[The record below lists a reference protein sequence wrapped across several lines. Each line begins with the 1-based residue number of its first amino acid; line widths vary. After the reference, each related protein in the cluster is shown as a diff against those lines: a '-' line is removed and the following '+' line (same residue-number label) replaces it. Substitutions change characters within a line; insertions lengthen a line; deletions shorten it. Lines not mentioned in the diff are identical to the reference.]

1 MASRMKTSS
10 GKVTVKAQRSDAA
23 SEALVKVMHAALPW
37 FAWAGLSAAGSV
49 LRLGLWI
56 GARGA
61 LLWAGLLFALTGLV
75 VAVFDFQ
82 LRKHRAAWQG
92 RWIGPATAL
101 ACGLFTCLYLVLGP
115 LDLVLDL
122 AWLAVGVIGC
132 LAWDG
137 WAIHGDQRDLAATFN
152 AGSDAAGVA
161 GAKMAVVSRRPVEDE
176 DDGRPLP
183 DLRAARGRSPRPR
196 RRSPRPG
203 SQHEVVEA
211 GIQLPA
217 DPAMTADE
225 VGDRMGHIE
234 VVTGSRPGSM
244 ALTSSP
250 DRAGLASVRITDP
263 DLLTAAPI
271 PWPGPYAPGADMT
284 VPFRLARLQ
293 TGQPFLLPRLPVF
306 HMQVTGKTGAAK
318 TMGLCWNI
326 VAEGI
331 TREGYSM
338 VAFDV
343 VKGEQFLGALRPSL
357 HALATAPEQANLLL
371 HRLHRARLDRCNY
384 LGANHVTEWYD
395 GCGLSFMDIWL
406 EEAAGVL
413 KLLATSRN
421 DIKDGIFPLADYVE
435 DVNAARSAGMSWWN
449 SYQKPDKTQARST
462 VARGQMG
469 HVCFGVEE
477 KDDARMG
484 LSELQRERGCRPELW
499 TGPQHKAMAFM
510 DAETLDE
517 RTKVTPMRFYNWG
530 PGSERIGAYCAEYQA
545 RDRPWDDVTGE
556 AMAWTPAISPSAA
569 FPQASGWA
577 TGNGNG
583 AHDNGGPGKLA
594 PKIRSQLEAEERL
607 RKLILRWAAQGLVY
621 FELGDLQR
629 EQAHVGKGRTWFYSA
644 VPKLASEQNPLV
656 REVETDPETGGA
668 LARKRWLIIA
678 NDPARP
684 EPRDTTASQ
693 DDDEEG
699 AA

>member
-1 MASRMKTSS
+1 MASRMKTSN
-10 GKVTVKAQRSDAA
+10 GKVTVKAQRSDAS
-23 SEALVKVMHAALPW
+23 SEALVKVMHVALPW

-56 GARGA
+56 GARGS
-61 LLWAGLLFALTGLV
+61 LVWAGLLFALVGGV
-75 VAVFDFQ
+75 VAVFDYH
-82 LRKHRAAWQG
+82 LRKHRASWQG
-92 RWIGPATAL
+92 RWIGPVTAL
-101 ACGLFTCLYLVLGP
+101 ACGLFTCLYLVMGP
-115 LDLVLDL
+115 LALGLDL
-122 AWLAVGVIGC
+122 TWLATGIIGC

-152 AGSDAAGVA
+152 TRSEAAGVG
-161 GAKMAVVSRRPVEDE
+161 GARMAVISRRPVDGDE
-176 DDGRPLP
+176 DDRPLP
-183 DLRAARGRSPRPR
+183 DLRAARGRAPHPPRARRDRTGPR
-196 RRSPRPG
+196 R
-203 SQHEVVEA
+203 EVVEA

-250 DRAGLASVRITDP
+250 DAAGLASVRITDP
-263 DLLTAAPI
+263 DLLTAAPV

-293 TGQPFLLPRLPVF
+293 TGAPMLLPRLPVF
-306 HMQVTGKTGAAK
+306 HMQVTGKTGMAK
-318 TMGLCWNI
+318 TMGLCWNV

-343 VKGEQFLGALRPSL
+343 VKGEQFLGALRPAL
-357 HALATAPEQANLLL
+357 HALATTPEQANLLL

-384 LGANHVTEWYD
+384 LGAHHVTEWYP
-395 GCGLSFMDIWL
+395 GCGLTFMDVWL

-413 KLLATSRN
+413 KLLATNRN
-421 DIKDGIFPLADYVE
+421 DIRDGIFPLADYVE

-449 SYQKPDKTQARST
+449 SYQKPDKTQVKST

-517 RTKVTPMRFYNWG
+517 GTKVTPMRFYNWG
-530 PGSERIGAYCAEYQA
+530 PGSGRIGAYCAEYQA
-545 RDRPWDDVTGE
+545 RDRQWDDVTGA
-556 AMAWTPAISPSAA
+556 AMSWTPAVSPTAA
-569 FPQASGWA
+569 FPQASGG
-577 TGNGNG
+577 TNGNGNG
-583 AHDNGGPGKLA
+583 THDNGGKPRELP
-594 PKIRSQLEAEERL
+594 PKVRSQLEAEAKL
-607 RKLILRWAAQGLVY
+607 RKAIERWTRDGRVY
-621 FELGDLQR
+621 FVVRDL
-629 EQAHVGKGRTWFYSA
+629 EMLQAEVGKTRSWYYGAMT
-644 VPKLASEQNPLV
+644 KLEGEPDPLV
-656 REVETDPETGGA
+656 RLVETDPETGEV
-668 LARKRWLIIA
+668 LARKKWLITA
-678 NDPARP
+678 NDPAR
-684 EPRDTTASQ
+684 RQ
-693 DDDEEG
+693 DQDEE
-699 AA
+699 AS

>member
-92 RWIGPATAL
+92 RWIGPVTAL
-101 ACGLFTCLYLVLGP
+101 ACGLFTCLYLILGP

-122 AWLAVGVIGC
+122 AWLAMGVIGC
-132 LAWDG
+132 LCWDG

-152 AGSDAAGVA
+152 AGSDAAGVS
-161 GAKMAVVSRRPVEDE
+161 GARMAVISRTPVDE
-176 DDGRPLP
+176 DDEDGYPLP
-183 DLRAARGRSPRPR
+183 DLRSVRAARQPRPPR
-196 RRSPRPG
+196 RAAARR
-203 SQHEVVEA
+203 EVVEA

-250 DRAGLASVRITDP
+250 DRAGLARVRITDP
-263 DLLTAAPI
+263 DLLTAAPV

-293 TGQPFLLPRLPVF
+293 TGTQFLLPRLPVF
-306 HMQVTGKTGAAK
+306 HMQVTGKTGVAK

-357 HALATAPEQANLLL
+357 HALATTPEQANLLL

-384 LGANHVTEWYD
+384 LGANHVTEWYP
-395 GCGLSFMDIWL
+395 GCGLTFMDVWL

-413 KLLATSRN
+413 KLLATNRN
-421 DIKDGIFPLADYVE
+421 DIRDGIFPLADYVE

-517 RTKVTPMRFYNWG
+517 QTKVTPMRFYNWG
-530 PGSERIGAYCAEYQA
+530 PGSARIGAYCAEYQA
-545 RDRPWDDVTGE
+545 RDRMWDDVTGE
-556 AMAWTPAISPSAA
+556 AMTWTPAISPSAA
-569 FPQASGWA
+569 FPQAAGRTNGS
-577 TGNGNG
+577 GNGS
-583 AHDNGGPGKLA
+583 HDNGGNGKVL
-594 PKIRSQLEAEERL
+594 PQVRSQLEAEAKL
-607 RKLILRWAAQGLVY
+607 RKVIERWARDGRIY
-621 FELGDLQR
+621 FVIRDLELQQD
-629 EQAHVGKGRTWFYSA
+629 EVGKTRSWFYGA
-644 VPKLASEQNPLV
+644 MTKLEGEMNPLV
-656 REVETDPETGGA
+656 RLVETDPETGGA
-668 LARKRWLIIA
+668 LARKRWLIRA

-684 EPRDTTASQ
+684 EPQDTPAGG
-693 DDDEEG
+693 DEED
-699 AA
+699 

>member
-1 MASRMKTSS
+1 MASRMKTSQ
-10 GKVTVKAQRSDAA
+10 GTVTVKAQRSDAF
-23 SEALVKVMHAALPW
+23 SEAGVKVMHAALPW
-37 FAWAGLSAAGSV
+37 FAWLALSAAGSA

-61 LLWAGLLFALTGLV
+61 LLWAGLLFALVGGL
-75 VAVFDFQ
+75 VAVFDYH

-92 RWIGPATAL
+92 RWIGPVTAL
-101 ACGLFTCLYLVLGP
+101 ACGLFTCLYLILGP

-122 AWLAVGVIGC
+122 VWLAVGIIGC
-132 LAWDG
+132 ICWDG

-152 AGSDAAGVA
+152 AGSAAAGVG
-161 GAKMAVVSRRPVEDE
+161 GARMAVISRTPVGEDDE
-176 DDGRPLP
+176 DGYPVP
-183 DLRAARGRSPRPR
+183 DLRAPRGRPRPPRAARARTGSR
-196 RRSPRPG
+196 R
-203 SQHEVVEA
+203 EVVEA

-225 VGDRMGHIE
+225 VGERLGHIE
-234 VVTGSRPGSM
+234 VVTQSRPGSI

-250 DRAGLASVRITDP
+250 DAAGLASVRITDP
-263 DLLTAAPI
+263 DLLTAAPV
-271 PWPGPYAPGADMT
+271 PWPGPYAPGADMS

-293 TGQPFLLPRLPVF
+293 TGASFLLPRLPVF
-306 HMQVTGKTGAAK
+306 HMRVTGATGMAK
-318 TMGLCWNI
+318 TMGLCWN
-326 VAEGI
+326 VAAEGI

-338 VAFDV
+338 VAADV
-343 VKGEQFLGALRPSL
+343 VKGEQFLGALRPAL
-357 HALATAPEQANLLL
+357 HQLATTPEQVNLLF
-371 HRLHRARLDRCNY
+371 HRLHRARLDRCNF
-384 LGANHVTEWYD
+384 LGANHITEWYP
-395 GCGLSFMDIWL
+395 GCGLTFLDVWL

-413 KLLATSRN
+413 KLLATNRN
-421 DIKDGIFPLADYVE
+421 DIRDGIFPLADWVE
-435 DVNAARSAGMSWWN
+435 DTNASRSAGMSWWN
-449 SYQKPDKTQARST
+449 SFQKPSKDQILST

-469 HVCFGVEE
+469 HVCFGVKE

-517 RTKVTPMRFYNWG
+517 QTKVTPMRFYNWG

-556 AMAWTPAISPSAA
+556 AMTWTPAISPSAS
-569 FPQASGWA
+569 FPQASGWVN
-577 TGNGNG
+577 GNGNG
-583 AHDNGGPGKLA
+583 THDNGGKPGQLP
-594 PKIRSQLEAEERL
+594 PKIRSQLEAEEKL
-607 RKLILRWAAQGLVY
+607 RKLILRWTAQGLVY

-629 EQAHVGKGRTWFYSA
+629 EQAYVGKGRTWFYSA

-656 REVETDPETGGA
+656 RLVEDDPETGEA

-684 EPRDTTASQ
+684 QPQDTAAG
-693 DDDEEG
+693 EEED
-699 AA
+699 

>member
-10 GKVTVKAQRSDAA
+10 GKVTVRAQRSDAA
-23 SEALVKVMHAALPW
+23 SEALVKVMHVALPW
-37 FAWAGLSAAGSV
+37 LAWAGLSAAGSV

-61 LLWAGLLFALTGLV
+61 LLWAGLLFALAGAA

-82 LRKHRAAWQG
+82 LRKHRASWQG

-101 ACGLFTCLYLVLGP
+101 ACGLFTFLYLLLGP

-122 AWLAVGVIGC
+122 TWLAVGIIGC

-152 AGSDAAGVA
+152 AGSDAAGVS
-161 GAKMAVVSRRPVEDE
+161 GARMAVISRRPVEDE
-176 DDGRPLP
+176 EDGWPLP
-183 DLRAARGRSPRPR
+183 DLRAAGRYPRPPRGRRA
-196 RRSPRPG
+196 RPG
-203 SQHEVVEA
+203 PRHEVVEA
-211 GIQLPA
+211 GIQLPV

-225 VGDRMGHIE
+225 VGDRVGHIE
-234 VVTGSRPGSM
+234 VVTRSRPGSI

-250 DRAGLASVRITDP
+250 DAAGLARARITDP
-263 DLLTAAPI
+263 DLLTAAPV

-284 VPFRLARLQ
+284 TPFRLGRMQ
-293 TGQPFLLPRLPVF
+293 TGAPLLLPRLPVF
-306 HMQVTGKTGAAK
+306 HMQVTGKTGMAK

-357 HALATAPEQANLLL
+357 HCLATTPEQANLLL

-384 LGANHVTEWYD
+384 LGAHHITEWYD

-421 DIKDGIFPLADYVE
+421 DIRDGIFSLADYVE

-449 SYQKPDKTQARST
+449 SYQKPDKTQVKST

-499 TGPQHKAMAFM
+499 NGPQHKAMAFI

-517 RTKVTPMRFYNWG
+517 QAKVTPMRFYNWG

-556 AMAWTPAISPSAA
+556 AMTWTPAISPSAS
-569 FPQASGWA
+569 FPQASGW
-577 TGNGNG
+577 TSGNGS
-583 AHDNGGPGKLA
+583 HDNGKPGELP

-607 RKLILRWAAQGLVY
+607 RKLIERWGRQGMVY

-656 REVETDPETGGA
+656 RLVETDPETGET
-668 LARKRWLIIA
+668 LSRKRWLICV
-678 NDPARP
+678 NDPARVP
-684 EPRDTTASQ
+684 EPQ
-693 DDDEEG
+693 DDPADGEER
-699 AA
+699 